1 MNGDVRLDYDVFED
15 QCNNVMNTM
24 EDLNKTLNTI
34 NSAMD
39 EAINT
44 GKNSNWARVD
54 REQWDELHTAV
65 LSDFDQL
72 NNLMTN
78 AKDAKTATRITEEEN
93 TGI

>member
-1 MNGDVRLDYDVFED
+1 MNGDIRLDYDVFED
-15 QCNNVMNTM
+15 QCKNVTNTM

-39 EAINT
+39 EAIKT

-54 REQWDELHTAV
+54 KEQWDELHTAV

>member
-1 MNGDVRLDYDVFED
+1 
-15 QCNNVMNTM
+15 M